1 MHRAKRSVALR
12 RVVIH
17 PRIAPP
23 RECSIHVGP
32 ASAEANGLAQPVN
45 LQKKNTLCT
54 LGALSASGLRNF
66 FFLHRLIA
74 LYIDRSKA
82 AHRHLDRRSL

>member
-1 MHRAKRSVALR
+1 MYVYMYVSKCHDTINGNRPAVGERNNKK
-12 RVVIH
+12 VIY
-17 PRIAPP
+17 
-23 RECSIHVGP
+23 
-32 ASAEANGLAQPVN
+32 AQGKEMPVN